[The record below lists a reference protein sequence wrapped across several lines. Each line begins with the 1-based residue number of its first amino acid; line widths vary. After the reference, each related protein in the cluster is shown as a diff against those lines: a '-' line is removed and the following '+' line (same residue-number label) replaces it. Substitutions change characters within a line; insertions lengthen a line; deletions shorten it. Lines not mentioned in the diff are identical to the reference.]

1 MPNGPQFKRAGEKLM
16 AKSIKRGVQQ
26 DKLNADEMD
35 DNNGRCANDEG
46 VDPSM
51 DGGNLSRKQVRVSA
65 LPGVTP
71 KYRFV

>member
-1 MPNGPQFKRAGEKLM
+1 MSNGPQFKRAGEKLM

-35 DNNGRCANDEG
+35 DNNGRGANDEG

-51 DGGNLSRKQVRVSA
+51 DGGNLSRKQVRMSA
-65 LPGVTP
+65 LP
-71 KYRFV
+71 RC